1 MAWEYMTLTLF
12 ILPGTKIQEVT
23 IRDEIQKSWNGLL
36 FVDLLN
42 GLGAEDWELTGIY
55 KLTNMSMC
63 VFKRPANLGRV
74 IN

>member
-23 IRDEIQKSWNGLL
+23 IRGEIQKSWNGRL
-36 FVDLLN
+36 FVDFLN
-42 GLGAEDWELTGIY
+42 ALGAEDWELTGIY

-63 VFKRPANLGRV
+63 VFKRPKDSGEL
-74 IN
+74 